1 MSVHCVGLPR
11 RSRSGSIWAVSR
23 RDPSMATRSDQ
34 LHSQQFTL
42 QRVVGALAMRD
53 PDPAASPLRR
63 IGGSLVASV
72 LIAALA
78 VAAVGVY
85 GVLRPGGS
93 TSWRSG
99 NAVIVE
105 EETGARFVYRDG
117 VLHPVLNYSS
127 AVLVIGQPSPPRVR
141 VSRSSLAGVP
151 RGSVLGIA
159 GAPDA
164 LPAAADLLTGAWALC
179 SRPADTGQESV
190 LLVGS
195 LVQGRAL
202 DESGVLALDPAGGL
216 HLLWH
221 SRRYAIA
228 TPELVLAAFAWS
240 RSAAVPVSAA
250 LLNAVPAGPDLGPV
264 ALPRGTPA
272 VSPVDGLRLGQVFV
286 VETATGGK
294 RFGVVLASG
303 LADLT
308 AAQADLLL
316 ADAAGPGGRPTPMGQ
331 AQYVAA
337 PQSPTSL
344 VPTGDAA
351 PPSSPP
357 TLAPV
362 DSRTGVCASF
372 PSGAAPSLTLAPAPH
387 ALGELR
393 TRPGPADLSAP
404 VDVVAVPPGRGAL
417 VSSAG
422 VLSLVADLGVRFPVP
437 SADVARL
444 LGYEGVAPLSLPPA
458 LVSLLPSGHALD
470 PASALLPASAT

>member
-1 MSVHCVGLPR
+1 
-11 RSRSGSIWAVSR
+11 
-23 RDPSMATRSDQ
+23 MASRSDQ

-53 PDPAASPLRR
+53 ADPAASPSRR

-72 LIAALA
+72 LVAALA

-93 TSWRSG
+93 TSWQAG

-127 AVLVIGQPSPPRVR
+127 AVLVLGQPSPPRVR
-141 VSRSSLAGVP
+141 VSRSSLSGVP
-151 RGSVLGIA
+151 RGQVLGIA

-164 LPAAADLLTGAWALC
+164 LPAAADLLAGAWTLC
-179 SRPADTGQESV
+179 SRPVVTQPGAAGPQSV

-195 LVQGRAL
+195 TVQGRPL
-202 DESGVLALDPAGGL
+202 DDAGVLAVDVAGGL

-221 SRRYAIA
+221 ARRYAIA
-228 TPELVLAAFAWS
+228 APELVLAAFAWS

-264 ALPRGTPA
+264 AVPRGTPA

-286 VETATGGK
+286 VETATGDK
-294 RFGVVLASG
+294 RFGVVLANG
-303 LADLT
+303 LADVT

-316 ADAAGPGGRPTPMGQ
+316 ADPAGPGGRPTPIGQ
-331 AQYVAA
+331 AQYAAA
-337 PQSPTSL
+337 PKSPTAL
-344 VPTGDAA
+344 VPTGDGA
-351 PPSSPP
+351 PPASPP

-362 DSRTGVCASF
+362 DSQTGVCASF
-372 PSGAAPSLTLAPAPH
+372 PSSAAPTLTLAPASPV
-387 ALGELR
+387 AGEQR
-393 TRPGPADLSAP
+393 TRPGPADLTAP

-422 VLSLVADLGVRFPVP
+422 VLSLVVDLGLRFPVP
-437 SADVARL
+437 STDVARL
-444 LGYEGVAPLSLPPA
+444 LGYAGVAPLTLPPS
-458 LVSLLPSGHALD
+458 LVSLLPSGHPLD

>member
-1 MSVHCVGLPR
+1 
-11 RSRSGSIWAVSR
+11 
-23 RDPSMATRSDQ
+23 MASRSDQ

-53 PDPAASPLRR
+53 ADPTVSPLRR

-93 TSWRSG
+93 TSWQAG

-105 EETGARFVYRDG
+105 EETGARFLYRDG

-127 AVLVIGQPSPPRVR
+127 AVLVLGQPAPPRVR

-151 RGSVLGIA
+151 RGPVLGIA

-164 LPAAADLLTGAWALC
+164 LPAAADLLAGAWTLC
-179 SRPADTGQESV
+179 SRPVAGAAGPESV

-195 LVQGRAL
+195 TMPGRPL
-202 DESGVLALDPAGGL
+202 DDAGVLAVDPAGGL

-221 SRRYAIA
+221 ARRYAIA
-228 TPELVLAAFAWS
+228 APELVLAAFAWS
-240 RSAAVPVSAA
+240 RSAAVAVSAA

-264 ALPRGTPA
+264 AVPRGTPG
-272 VSPVDGLRLGQVFV
+272 VSPVDGLRIGQVFV
-286 VETATGGK
+286 VETATGDK
-294 RFGVVLASG
+294 RFGVVLANV
-303 LADLT
+303 LADVT

-316 ADAAGPGGRPTPMGQ
+316 ADPAGPGGRPTPMGQ
-331 AQYVAA
+331 AQYAA
-337 PQSPTSL
+337 ATKSPTSL
-344 VPTGDAA
+344 MPTGDGA
-351 PPSSPP
+351 PPASPP
-357 TLAPV
+357 TLAGA
-362 DSRTGVCASF
+362 DSQTGVCASF
-372 PSGAAPSLTLAPAPH
+372 PSSAAPTLTLAPTPH
-387 ALGELR
+387 AASELR
-393 TRPGPADLSAP
+393 TRPGPADLTAP

-417 VSSAG
+417 VSAAG
-422 VLSLVADLGVRFPVP
+422 VLSLVVDLGVRFPVP

-444 LGYEGVAPLSLPPA
+444 LGYAGVAPTTLPPS
-458 LVSLLPSGHALD
+458 LVSLLPSGRALD